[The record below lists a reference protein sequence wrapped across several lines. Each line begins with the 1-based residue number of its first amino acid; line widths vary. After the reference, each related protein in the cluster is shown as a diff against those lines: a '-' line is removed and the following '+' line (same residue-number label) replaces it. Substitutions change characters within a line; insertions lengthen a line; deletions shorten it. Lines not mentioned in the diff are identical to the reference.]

1 MTVRALI
8 SGALVALLASV
19 GLTAC
24 GGGAS
29 SSEQAANKVGTG
41 THQTGD
47 LLSKEGIKEGGT
59 LKVGFAGP
67 LVEMDPQKS
76 QSLEDQQ
83 QLENIYRGLTR
94 PKSAS
99 DPVPV
104 GEIAKSWKVS
114 KDELTWTFQLRP
126 GIKFQDGQPLTSADV
141 VYSIERIMN
150 PETAATAASEFEPV
164 KKVEAVGPMTVRFTL
179 KQPYSLL
186 PEALDAPA
194 WAAIIP
200 KGSGPTIASHPDG
213 TGPFEYVSQVKN
225 TSLTLK
231 RFAGFWK
238 QGQPKL
244 EGVEFIYLPDANARV
259 NALKTG
265 QVDFI
270 TSVPLEQT
278 AALQADKSVSVAK
291 FDTSFVDEF
300 GFNTKQKPFDDVKVR
315 QAIAHALNKE
325 DITKVATFG
334 LGQPSATMV
343 APTSP
348 VKVEAP
354 ELEFNQAESKKLLK
368 EAGVTNLSIGFSP
381 CGGESFPEM
390 RRAGEVIVGELG
402 EVGIKAHLEELES
415 SVWAENVITKHN
427 YDAFICGLLAGND
440 PDGHS
445 YRYFTKEGAFNFS
458 QYEGPEKLN
467 ELLAEGREVS
477 DPAERSKI
485 YGEAWTIINKEAPWI
500 PLFSVPSVV
509 AAGSTVRGF
518 EPFPEFNLRFE
529 TVGFAG

>member
-1 MTVRALI
+1 MKARTLI

-19 GLTAC
+19 ALAAC
-24 GGGAS
+24 GGGS
-29 SSEQAANKVGTG
+29 SSSQQAADKAGSG

-47 LLSKEGIKEGGT
+47 LLSQEGIKEGGI

-99 DPVPV
+99 DPTPV
-104 GEIAKSWKVS
+104 GEIAESWDVS
-114 KDELTWTFQLRP
+114 KDGLTWTFHLRP
-126 GIKFQDGQPLTSADV
+126 GVKFQSGKTVDAEDV
-141 VYSIERIMN
+141 VYSIERIMD
-150 PETAATAASEFEPV
+150 PATVATAASEFEPV
-164 KKVEAVGPMTVRFTL
+164 KKVEAVNPTTVRFKL
-179 KQPYSLL
+179 SQPYSLL
-186 PEALDAPA
+186 AEALDQPA

-200 KGSGPTIASHPDG
+200 KGSGPTIAAHPDG
-213 TGPFEYVSQVKN
+213 TGPFEFEKQVKN

-244 EGVEFIYLPDANARV
+244 DGVEFIYLPDANARV

-278 AALQADKSVSVAK
+278 AALQADKNISVAK

-300 GFNTKQKPFDDVKVR
+300 GLNTKRKPLDNVKVR
-315 QAIAHALNKE
+315 QAIAYALNKE

-334 LGQPSATMV
+334 LGKPAATMV

-348 VKVEAP
+348 IKVEAP
-354 ELEFNQAESKKLLK
+354 ELEYNQAKAKELLK
-368 EAGVTNLSIGFSP
+368 EAGATNLSISFSP
-381 CGGESFPEM
+381 CGGETFPEM
-390 RRAGEVIVGELG
+390 RRAGEVIASQLE
-402 EVGIKAHLEELES
+402 EVGIKANLEELES
-415 SVWAENVITKHN
+415 SVWAEEVITKHD
-427 YDAFICGLLAGND
+427 YDAFICGLVAGND

-445 YRYFTKEGAFNFS
+445 FRYFTKDGAFNFS
-458 QYEGPEKLN
+458 QYEGPEKLDQ
-467 ELLAEGREVS
+467 LLAEGREVE
-477 DPAERSKI
+477 DPAQRSKI
-485 YGEAWTIINKEAPWI
+485 YGEAWTIINEEAPWV

-509 AAGSTVRGF
+509 AAGKSVRGF

-529 TVGFAG
+529 TVGFAE